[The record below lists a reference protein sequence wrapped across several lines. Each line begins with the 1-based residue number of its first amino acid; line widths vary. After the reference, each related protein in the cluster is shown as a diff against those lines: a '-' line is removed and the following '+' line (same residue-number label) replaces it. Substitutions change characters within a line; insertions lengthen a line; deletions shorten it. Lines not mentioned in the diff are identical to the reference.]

1 MQNDEDNY
9 DNGDYEEDDFDDDE
23 EENFKVSHFII
34 LKLFLRKQLQISRNS
49 LTN

>member
-1 MQNDEDNY
+1 VQNDEDNY

-34 LKLFLRKQLQISRNS
+34 LKLFKENS
-49 LTN
+49 CRFRETA